1 MIRFKFDG
9 DDHVFTAHGRGDYWN
24 GWLSPIVGRDTLTAV
39 IDRMNARDEADGDWR
54 TDLRWDG
61 DDAVIRQVDLH
72 TGDEEWE
79 LTINPDADGHYLLDM
94 GLTVAQVD

>member
-9 DDHVFTAHGRGDYWN
+9 DDQVFAAHGQGGYWN
-24 GWLSPIVGRDTLTAV
+24 GWLCPIVDRATLAAV

-54 TDLRWDG
+54 TELRWEG
-61 DDAVIRQVDLH
+61 HNAVIRQVDLH

-79 LTINPDADGHYLLDM
+79 LTINPDSDGHYLLNM
-94 GLTVAQVD
+94 GLTLAAVD